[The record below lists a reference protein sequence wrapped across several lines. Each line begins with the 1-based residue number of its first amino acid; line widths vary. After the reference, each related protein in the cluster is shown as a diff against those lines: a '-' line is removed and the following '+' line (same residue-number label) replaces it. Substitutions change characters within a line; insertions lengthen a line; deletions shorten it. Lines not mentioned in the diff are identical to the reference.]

1 MENDFRERDERKLHM
16 LYSIFNNLK
25 PEWLTFLGILFAFCA
40 TCFALAK
47 WSKYLPKDLGRDF
60 AHNGKLSAGKPRGAG
75 FVFIIIFVIA
85 SVLFGVY
92 KNEFL
97 IYAILVAAAMM
108 TGFLDDCSRMP
119 WGEYKKGLLDFI
131 IAVMIPIRFL
141 NFNSSTVEIVSLGMN
156 LALHPFVFAVL
167 TVILV
172 WASINVTN
180 CTDGVDGLSA
190 TLTIITLGTIYGINQ
205 IKGINADFNYIILI
219 FIVCL
224 LGYLWFNA
232 TPSKLMMGDAGSRA
246 MGLFISIA
254 ILKTNSPFLY
264 IPVALVL
271 ILDGGLGLVK
281 VALLR
286 FCKIRIL
293 TNVRTPLHD
302 QVRKVMGWSNTQA
315 VFRFAIIQAMIGLA
329 VLYLVSMYYPF

>member
-1 MENDFRERDERKLHM
+1 M
-16 LYSIFNNLK
+16 LQLFYKGLK
-25 PEWLTFLGILFAFCA
+25 PEVITFVGILVAFCA
-40 TCFALAK
+40 TCFALTK

-60 AHNGKLSAGKPRGAG
+60 AHDGKLSAGKPRGAG
-75 FVFIIIFVIA
+75 FVFIIVFVIC
-85 SVLFGVY
+85 SILFGKY
-92 KNEFL
+92 TNEYL

-119 WGEYKKGLLDFI
+119 WGEYKKGLLDFL
-131 IAVMIPIRFL
+131 IAIMVAITFL
-141 NFNSSTVEIVSLGMN
+141 NFNSNTIEIVSLGTS
-156 LALHPFVFAVL
+156 LTIPPLVFAVL

-172 WASINVTN
+172 WTSINVTN
-180 CTDGVDGLSA
+180 CSDGVDGLSA
-190 TLTIITLGTIYGINQ
+190 TLTIVTLGTIYGINQ
-205 IKGINADFNYIILI
+205 IKGLNTGFNEIILL

-254 ILKTNSPFLY
+254 ILKTNSPLLY

-286 FCKIRIL
+286 FCKIKIL

-315 VFRFAIIQAMIGLA
+315 VFRFAIIQGMIGLA
-329 VLYLVSMYYPF
+329 VLYLVSMR

>member
-1 MENDFRERDERKLHM
+1 MIPLFIQN
-16 LYSIFNNLK
+16 IK
-25 PEWLTFLGILFAFCA
+25 PEVVSFIGILFAFCA

-60 AHNGKLSAGKPRGAG
+60 AHDGKLSAGKPRGAG
-75 FVFIIIFVIA
+75 FVFIIVFVCSSI
-85 SVLFGVY
+85 LFGHY
-92 KNEFL
+92 QNEFL

-119 WGEYKKGLLDFI
+119 WGEYKKGLLDLL
-131 IAVMIPIRFL
+131 IAIMVAVTFL
-141 NFNSSTVEIVSLGMN
+141 NFNTNSVEVVTLGMQFEISP
-156 LALHPFVFAVL
+156 LVFGLL
-167 TVILV
+167 TIILV
-172 WASINVTN
+172 WTSINVTN
-180 CTDGVDGLSA
+180 CSDGVDGLSA
-190 TLTIITLGTIYGINQ
+190 TLTIITLGTIYGINLM
-205 IKGINADFNYIILI
+205 KGINGGFNYVILL

-254 ILKTNSPFLY
+254 ILKTHSPFLY

-286 FCKIRIL
+286 FCKIKIL
-293 TNVRTPLHD
+293 KNIRTPLHD

-315 VFRFAIIQAMIGLA
+315 VFRFAIIQGIIGLS
-329 VLYLVSMYYPF
+329 VLYMVSMCYPF

>member
-1 MENDFRERDERKLHM
+1 MNEEGNERKLHM
-16 LYSIFNNLK
+16 LQLIFSNLK
-25 PEWLTFLGILFAFCA
+25 PEVLTLLGILFTFCL
-40 TCFALAK
+40 TCFALVK

-60 AHNGKLSAGKPRGAG
+60 AHDGKLSAGKPRGAG
-75 FVFIIIFVIA
+75 FVFIIIFVVSSI
-85 SVLFGVY
+85 LFGKY
-92 KNEFL
+92 HNEFL

-131 IAVMIPIRFL
+131 IAVMVAITFL
-141 NFNSSTVEIVSLGMN
+141 NFNSNTVEVVSLGMN
-156 LALHPFVFAVL
+156 LTIHPVVFALL

-172 WASINVTN
+172 WTSINVTN

-190 TLTIITLGTIYGINQ
+190 TLTIVTLGTIYGINH
-205 IKGINADFNYIILI
+205 IKGINTEFNYIILL
-219 FIVCL
+219 FIICL

-264 IPVALVL
+264 IPVALIL

-286 FCKIRIL
+286 FFKIKIL
-293 TNVRTPLHD
+293 TNIRTPLHD

-315 VFRFAIIQAMIGLA
+315 VFRFAIIQAIIGVS
-329 VLYLVSMYYPF
+329 VLYWVSMSYPF

>member
-1 MENDFRERDERKLHM
+1 M
-16 LYSIFNNLK
+16 LQLIFNNLK
-25 PEWLTFLGILFAFCA
+25 PEILTLVGILFAFCF

-60 AHNGKLSAGKPRGAG
+60 AHDGKLSAGKPRGAG
-75 FVFIIIFVIA
+75 FVFIIVFVLCAI
-85 SVLFGVY
+85 LFGQY
-92 KNEFL
+92 HNEFL

-119 WGEYKKGLLDFI
+119 WGGLKKGLLDFA
-131 IAVMIPIRFL
+131 IAIMVAITFL
-141 NFNSSTVEIVSLGMN
+141 NFNTNTVEVISLGMN
-156 LALHPFVFAVL
+156 LTIPTILFAIL
-167 TVILV
+167 TIILV
-172 WASINVTN
+172 WTSINVTN

-190 TLTIITLGTIYGINQ
+190 TLTIVTLGTIFGINQ
-205 IKGINADFNYIILI
+205 IKGINAEFNYVILL
-219 FIVCL
+219 FVVCL

-264 IPVALVL
+264 IPVAFML
-271 ILDGGLGLVK
+271 IIDGGLGLAK
-281 VALLR
+281 VALLK
-286 FCKIRIL
+286 FFKIRIL
-293 TNVRTPLHD
+293 KNVRTPIHD

-315 VFRFAIIQAMIGLA
+315 VFRFAIIQGVIGVV
-329 VLYLVSMYYPF
+329 VLYLVSMCYPF

>member
-1 MENDFRERDERKLHM
+1 MIMIPLFIQN
-16 LYSIFNNLK
+16 IK
-25 PEWLTFLGILFAFCA
+25 PEVVSFIGILFAFCA

-60 AHNGKLSAGKPRGAG
+60 AHDGKLSAGKPRGAG
-75 FVFIIIFVIA
+75 FVFIIVFVCSSI
-85 SVLFGVY
+85 LFGHY
-92 KNEFL
+92 QNEFL

-119 WGEYKKGLLDFI
+119 WGEYKKGLLDLL
-131 IAVMIPIRFL
+131 IAIMVAVTFL
-141 NFNSSTVEIVSLGMN
+141 NFNTNSVEVVTLGMQFEISP
-156 LALHPFVFAVL
+156 LVFGLL
-167 TVILV
+167 TIILV
-172 WASINVTN
+172 WTSINVTN
-180 CTDGVDGLSA
+180 CSDGVDGLSA
-190 TLTIITLGTIYGINQ
+190 TLTIITLGTIYGINLM
-205 IKGINADFNYIILI
+205 KGINGGFNYVILL

-254 ILKTNSPFLY
+254 ILKTHSPFLY

-286 FCKIRIL
+286 FCKIKIL
-293 TNVRTPLHD
+293 KNIRTPLHD

-315 VFRFAIIQAMIGLA
+315 VFRFAIIQGIIGLS
-329 VLYLVSMYYPF
+329 VLYMVSMCYPF

>member
-1 MENDFRERDERKLHM
+1 M
-16 LYSIFNNLK
+16 LQLFYKGLK
-25 PEWLTFLGILFAFCA
+25 PEVITFVGILVAFCA
-40 TCFALAK
+40 TCFALTK

-60 AHNGKLSAGKPRGAG
+60 AHDGKLSAGKPRGAG
-75 FVFIIIFVIA
+75 FVFIIVFVIC
-85 SVLFGVY
+85 SILFGKY
-92 KNEFL
+92 TNEYL
-97 IYAILVAAAMM
+97 IYAILVVAAMM

-119 WGEYKKGLLDFI
+119 WGEYKKGLLDFL
-131 IAVMIPIRFL
+131 IAIMVAITFL
-141 NFNSSTVEIVSLGMN
+141 NFNSNTIEIVSLGTS
-156 LALHPFVFAVL
+156 LTIPPLVFAVL

-172 WASINVTN
+172 WTSINVTN
-180 CTDGVDGLSA
+180 CSDGVDGLSA
-190 TLTIITLGTIYGINQ
+190 TLTIVTLGTIYGINQ
-205 IKGINADFNYIILI
+205 IKGLNTGFNEIILL

-254 ILKTNSPFLY
+254 ILKTNSPLLY

-286 FCKIRIL
+286 FCKIKIL

-315 VFRFAIIQAMIGLA
+315 VFRFAIIQGMIGLA
-329 VLYLVSMYYPF
+329 VLYLVSMR